1 MATQL
6 ESEKAKR
13 AATKA
18 LKQHQQEL
26 EDQELIESTCRKF
39 SLICLY
45 GYYLLFFMLNGC
57 RASSG
62 QS

>member
-13 AATKA
+13 AVTKA
-18 LKQHQQEL
+18 LKQCQQEL
-26 EDQELIESTCRKF
+26 EDQELIESTRRKF

-45 GYYLLFFMLNGC
+45 GYYLLFFYVERL
-57 RASSG
+57 
-62 QS
+62 